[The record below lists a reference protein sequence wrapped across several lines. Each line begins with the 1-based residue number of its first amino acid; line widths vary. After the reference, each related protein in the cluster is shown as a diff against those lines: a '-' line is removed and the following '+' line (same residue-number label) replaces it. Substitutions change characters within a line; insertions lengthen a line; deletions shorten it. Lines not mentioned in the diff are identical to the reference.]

1 MNAAFEQVGRSLE
14 AVQMSVVLDF
24 WRLNDSLVSMFY
36 RLCVWGIRACGHI
49 LMPFALDLYHD

>member
-1 MNAAFEQVGRSLE
+1 
-14 AVQMSVVLDF
+14 MSVVLDF